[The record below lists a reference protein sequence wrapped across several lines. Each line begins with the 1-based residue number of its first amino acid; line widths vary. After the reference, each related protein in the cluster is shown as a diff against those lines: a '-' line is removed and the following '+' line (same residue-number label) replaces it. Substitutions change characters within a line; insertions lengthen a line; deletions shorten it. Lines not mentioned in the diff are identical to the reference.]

1 MMNIFSQNTV
11 PGSSTKICQYIP
23 YLVNLDNNRHFTWRP
38 VYVPVSRWLGREAP
52 ATCTTMWENP
62 QGIIHDDVTNQLG
75 RSKILTKQRQFSP
88 DNSDVTSAIHKCL
101 VINGNET
108 WFFSM
113 NQRPNITVTNRNL
126 PSHQAA
132 NSLSSCD
139 LFELLWNLP
148 WQNVESKKK
157 NQKNKCPSQGSN

>member
-1 MMNIFSQNTV
+1 
-11 PGSSTKICQYIP
+11 
-23 YLVNLDNNRHFTWRP
+23 
-38 VYVPVSRWLGREAP
+38 
-52 ATCTTMWENP
+52 
-62 QGIIHDDVTNQLG
+62 
-75 RSKILTKQRQFSP
+75 
-88 DNSDVTSAIHKCL
+88 
-101 VINGNET
+101 
-108 WFFSM
+108 M

-157 NQKNKCPSQGSN
+157 KSKKQVSKPRFKLAHVPNRSLQSSL